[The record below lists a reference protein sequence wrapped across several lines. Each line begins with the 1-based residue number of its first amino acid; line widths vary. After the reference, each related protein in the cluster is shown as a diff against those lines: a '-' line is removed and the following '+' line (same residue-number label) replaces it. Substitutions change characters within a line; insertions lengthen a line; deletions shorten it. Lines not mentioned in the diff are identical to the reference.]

1 MSATRIIVK
10 PELFSVLAT
19 RAIAIGVSTT
29 TYANMMLTLTLD
41 APCPVRTAARAAAR
55 AAPPANVVSKPA
67 PPVVIPG
74 ETYAEGVVRLRARQA
89 AAANV
94 VSKPLTDSPEDLR
107 AALADWDAELAADAD
122 D

>member
-29 TYANMMLTLTLD
+29 TSANMMLTLTLD

-55 AAPPANVVSKPA
+55 AAPPANVVSKP
-67 PPVVIPG
+67 
-74 ETYAEGVVRLRARQA
+74 R
-89 AAANV
+89 
-94 VSKPLTDSPEDLR
+94 TDSPEDLR